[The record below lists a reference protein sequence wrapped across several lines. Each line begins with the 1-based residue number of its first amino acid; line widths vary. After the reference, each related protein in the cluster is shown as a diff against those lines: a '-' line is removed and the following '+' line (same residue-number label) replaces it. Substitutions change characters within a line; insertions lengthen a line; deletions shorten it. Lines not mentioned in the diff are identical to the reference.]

1 MKKII
6 KIIREYRP
14 TYTKGNLY
22 INDKLICHT
31 RECPRYGK
39 LPYKCIPEGE
49 YTVDMTCPSPRFGKS
64 PWAQR
69 TNGKVPLIVGKHGR
83 TGIRIHVGNYASGDS
98 ISESQGCI
106 LVGQSVGDRQ
116 SMIYSIDAYNK
127 LIDNLMDNDKY
138 ILVITS
144 NT

>member
-6 KIIREYRP
+6 KIIRTYRP

-31 RECPRYGK
+31 RECPRYNN
-39 LPYKCIPEGE
+39 LPYRCIPEGT
-49 YTVDMTCPSPRFGKS
+49 YTVDMTSPSPRFGNTK
-64 PWAQR
+64 WGKR
-69 TNGKVPLIVGKHGR
+69 TNGKVPLVVGNHQR

-98 ISESQGCI
+98 LSESQGCI
-106 LVGQSVGDRQ
+106 LVGQSINDSQRMVN
-116 SMIYSIDAYNK
+116 SIEAYNK
-127 LIDNLMDNDKY
+127 LIDNLTDCEKY
-138 ILVITS
+138 ILIITS